1 MIHFNLRKGILTCGY
16 FILFIASGI
25 HVSAAC
31 TNTNNNLNEVAQPF
45 LTGTSPYESHT
56 QGMCIA
62 ENYIVWTRTSDSD
75 SSETTYVILDLKS
88 KEEKGHYTFH
98 TGHSNSLT
106 YNSKKKELAVV
117 TDGYV
122 YLFDFNDGKMT
133 QKDSFA
139 LSVHGCKVAYTV

>member
-62 ENYIVWTRTSDSD
+62 ETISYGLELR
-75 SSETTYVILDLKS
+75 ILI
-88 KEEKGHYTFH
+88 
-98 TGHSNSLT
+98 
-106 YNSKKKELAVV
+106 LA
-117 TDGYV
+117 
-122 YLFDFNDGKMT
+122 KQHM
-133 QKDSFA
+133 SF
-139 LSVHGCKVAYTV
+139 LI

>member
-16 FILFIASGI
+16 FILFITSGI

-75 SSETTYVILDLKS
+75 SSETTYVVLDLKS
-88 KEEKGHYTFH
+88 KEEKGHY
-98 TGHSNSLT
+98 GR
-106 YNSKKKELAVV
+106 YKKNVL
-117 TDGYV
+117 
-122 YLFDFNDGKMT
+122 
-133 QKDSFA
+133 
-139 LSVHGCKVAYTV
+139 HKVLHCLMAE